1 MEAFTRQ
8 IIRRLAHSQNER
20 SHSALMTFLSSAFVI
35 PVHLELAIS
44 TMDVAYAEVLA
55 SSPNIYEII
64 SFIRSHAILYCMPRG
79 NPNSLCYMDVEAK
92 LV

>member
-20 SHSALMTFLSSAFVI
+20 SRGALMAFFSYAFVI

-55 SSPNIYEII
+55 SPPNICEVHPFSCDSILHTLRRFE
-64 SFIRSHAILYCMPRG
+64 SF
-79 NPNSLCYMDVEAK
+79 CYMDVQVK